1 MSSPSKRLRKH
12 SQNEFI
18 SLMIS
23 SKRLPSSS
31 SSYNQITELNLSNL
45 QLIKIDSFPFE
56 YLPKLISLDLSYN
69 QLISINFDWSKSH
82 ENFIEI
88 LNISH
93 NKLETLLFL
102 KDFKY
107 LKTLN
112 VTENLFGNIE
122 KFLLL
127 YLCPTIEHLIDS
139 NYDQIDDNQLK
150 LDQWL
155 QLIETKIDRLWSLSY
170 YDKYK
175 QESINDKNNHIVKTL
190 LDDFHHAMIKIF
202 EKHSN
207 FSQIHLSPLGNYLIG
222 KKINELCQSLP
233 KKNQSKKSFKTHLT
247 DDFNDLKMNTK
258 IYFEPIKFLRC
269 HQTSDNDLTT
279 ISVRMCAFEP
289 NTSNNILA
297 SCGGQK
303 ICFIN
308 CDTCEVTHLYEV
320 SSLRSTIT
328 PIGRKIKD
336 KNDKINAEYFS
347 CLCWIEIPQ
356 ENENLKVLAV
366 GATNGHIYLLSHQ
379 WKIMFGHIELPNS
392 SISCLTWHSTDPS
405 TLVIGSYHSVRYI
418 NIQSYID
425 RLLSFIR
432 KKTSSTAQF
441 DYVESAMFINKISST
456 YVYNFDN
463 GDDTILHITD
473 LLFYSLSKTNILL
486 LVGTT
491 SGLFI
496 IKNQTPIQLK
506 FPKSICT
513 SGEYIESIRLIDN
526 QTHLIAINIL
536 GFDQIYCFDLEQS
549 LLNQQLHIILTLPN
563 PYRQIPTKMTIC
575 LINNEND
582 HTSTTMSFECIIG
595 SDHGS
600 FFYHQIRMNSIN
612 KKLKKPTFDNKRYEI
627 SWPQIRNSTIPS
639 LLSASLNDNYLCLTT
654 NNNLICIYKRK

>member
-31 SSYNQITELNLSNL
+31 LSYNQITELNLSNL

-56 YLPKLISLDLSYN
+56 YLPNLISLDLSYN
-69 QLISINFDWSKSH
+69 QLISINSDWSKYH
-82 ENFIEI
+82 ENFIEK

-107 LKTLN
+107 LKILN
-112 VTENLFGNIE
+112 ITENLFGNIE
-122 KFLLL
+122 KFLSLH
-127 YLCPTIEHLIDS
+127 LCSTIEHLIDS

-175 QESINDKNNHIVKTL
+175 QESINDKNNHIVKKL

-202 EKHSN
+202 EKQSN
-207 FSQIHLSPLGNYLIG
+207 FSQIHLSPLANYLINI
-222 KKINELCQSLP
+222 KINELCESLP
-233 KKNQSKKSFKTHLT
+233 KKNQSKKSLKTHLT
-247 DDFNDLKMNTK
+247 TDFNNLMNLKT
-258 IYFEPIKFLRC
+258 YFEPIKFLRC

-289 NTSNNILA
+289 NTSNHILV

-303 ICFIN
+303 ICFID

-320 SSLRSTIT
+320 PSLRSTTI

-336 KNDKINAEYFS
+336 KNDKTNGEYFS

-356 ENENLKVLAV
+356 ENETVKVLAV
-366 GATNGHIYLLSHQ
+366 GATNGHIYLLSHK
-379 WKIMFGHIELPNS
+379 WKIMFGHIELPGS
-392 SISCLTWHSTDPS
+392 SINCLTWHATDPS
-405 TLVIGSYHSVRYI
+405 TLVIGSYHSVRYL

-432 KKTSSTAQF
+432 KKTSPTAQF
-441 DYVESAMFINKISST
+441 DYVESTMFANKILST
-456 YVYNFDN
+456 HVYNFDN

-473 LLFYSLSKTNILL
+473 LLFYSLSKTNIPL
-486 LVGTT
+486 LVGTS
-491 SGLFI
+491 SGLFV
-496 IKNQTPIQLK
+496 IQEQKPMRLT
-506 FPKSICT
+506 FPKSMCT
-513 SGEYIESIRLIDN
+513 VGEYIESIRLIDN

-536 GFDQIYCFDLEQS
+536 GFDQICCFDLEQS
-549 LLNQQLHIILTLPN
+549 LPNQQLNIILTLPN
-563 PYRQIPTKMTIC
+563 PYRQIPTKMALC
-575 LINNEND
+575 LTNNENN
-582 HTSTTMSFECIIG
+582 HTSTTISFECIIG

-600 FFYHQIRMNSIN
+600 FFYHQIQMNSIN
-612 KKLKKPTFDNKRYEI
+612 KKVKKPTFDNKRYEI
-627 SWPQIRNSTIPS
+627 SWPQIKTSTIPS